1 MPKMKA
7 IVKEREGPGFVLKE
21 VDYPEPARGEVTIK
35 VEAVGICGSDIPV
48 FDGRQKLPILPY
60 IPGHEFSGTIY
71 QKGKDVKG
79 FEVRDRVAVGLVVHC
94 RDCHFCRLGE
104 ETMCD
109 NSRLIGCN
117 YINGAFAEYIAV
129 PIQALHRLPDSLSY
143 EDGASIDP
151 IASAYRPIKKAC
163 ISSEDT
169 VVIVG
174 AGAIGLYALQLT
186 RCEGAWQT
194 IVLDTVEK
202 RLKVAKD
209 LGATHVIDINKEDP
223 FDALKRI
230 TENRLAD
237 VVVEVTGTH
246 KAVNSALSYARK
258 QGRVILVSIYHEF
271 ANVDIHNI
279 VGRELKIFGSLCYT
293 WEEYEHCLHL
303 LDKKKVVS
311 DPIITHVLSLGDME
325 KALKLNTT
333 REAIK
338 CILKP

>member
-7 IVKEREGPGFVLKE
+7 IVKERQGPGFVFRE

-79 FEVRDRVAVGLVVHC
+79 FEVRDRVAVGLVVNC
-94 RDCHFCRLGE
+94 RDCYFCRLGE

-109 NSRLIGCN
+109 NSKLIGCN
-117 YINGAFAEYIAV
+117 YINGAFAEYIDV

-143 EDGASIDP
+143 EKGASIDP
-151 IASAYRPIKKAC
+151 VASAYRPIKKAC
-163 ISSEDT
+163 ITSEDT
-169 VVIVG
+169 VAIVG

-194 IVLDTVEK
+194 IVIDTIDK

-223 FDALKRI
+223 LDALKRI
-230 TENRLAD
+230 TEDRLAD
-237 VVVEVTGTH
+237 VVIEATGNPR
-246 KAVNSALSYARK
+246 AVNSCLSYARK
-258 QGRVILVSIYHEF
+258 QGRVILIGIFHEF
-271 ANVDIHNI
+271 ANVDVHDI
-279 VGRELKIFGSLCYT
+279 VGRELKVFGSLCYT
-293 WEEYEHCLHL
+293 WQEYEHCLHL
-303 LDKKKVVS
+303 LEKKKVVS
-311 DPIITHVLSLGDME
+311 DPIITHVLSLSEME
-325 KALKLNTT
+325 KALQLIKT

-338 CILKP
+338 VVLKP